1 MSANTQVAYTQLDE
15 EVSTFYH
22 RYARGKENSALYLA
36 AFGCLENAIPKARNL
51 LNAMSA
57 DPEANTKS
65 DNNKKLLI
73 RTRTMFE
80 TWQNERDP
88 KYKFPS
94 VYYDLRNIIVQH
106 DRAHGRTKKAS
117 TTKATDASETN
128 ALPKKRKIGKK
139 VSSPETIEDSDSD
152 ASVIVADFNPGNT
165 PLTIA
170 GDQNAMQVDD
180 TGAISNAITGTS
192 SAPVSVATSTT
203 LEASP
208 ARASVVSIASDKSI
222 DLPLVSEENLKLCL
236 GGIEGLTLNTKEIHR
251 AFMANAPLEARQYQL
266 LSNSDHLLKMANE
279 LEALSRRYY
288 SAMTNQKVTTMSDC
302 FHEPF
307 FSSRNRQRI
316 DDIVDRLIQ
325 AVDTYKHRS
334 NIMTPHQAF
343 TQEIRR
349 LLATPQFSLLEPE
362 NESPPLAAISEVAKA
377 CSDIVDTFRLVNMG
391 AREVNSSHPRAFF
404 QELQSSVVD
413 DMMSKTHSFGKIF
426 EHYRQSITEFLW
438 LEMMISKS
446 SLNTI

>member
-152 ASVIVADFNPGNT
+152 ASVIVADFNPGNA

-180 TGAISNAITGTS
+180 TGAISNAIAGTS
-192 SAPVSVATSTT
+192 GSPVSVATSTT

-208 ARASVVSIASDKSI
+208 ARASVVRIPFASVPGMDIFSSAYKRAVQVSIASDKSI

-251 AFMANAPLEARQYQL
+251 VFMANAPLEARQYQL

-288 SAMTNQKVTTMSDC
+288 SAMTNQKVLV
-302 FHEPF
+302 
-307 FSSRNRQRI
+307 Q
-316 DDIVDRLIQ
+316 
-325 AVDTYKHRS
+325 
-334 NIMTPHQAF
+334 
-343 TQEIRR
+343 
-349 LLATPQFSLLEPE
+349 SL
-362 NESPPLAAISEVAKA
+362 
-377 CSDIVDTFRLVNMG
+377 G
-391 AREVNSSHPRAFF
+391 
-404 QELQSSVVD
+404 
-413 DMMSKTHSFGKIF
+413 
-426 EHYRQSITEFLW
+426 HYYV
-438 LEMMISKS
+438 
-446 SLNTI
+446 